1 MKKIEKVILKLENDL
16 AKHEDTI
23 NELVVKISNFKIF
36 DSVSNTIEKKHC
48 TFFLFII
55 LDFVFI
61 FFILIFKPLK
71 HLDYFR

>member
-36 DSVSNTIEKKHC
+36 DSVSNTIEKKYC
-48 TFFLFII
+48 TFLLVII

>member
-36 DSVSNTIEKKHC
+36 DSVSNTIEKKYC
-48 TFFLFII
+48 TFLLFII